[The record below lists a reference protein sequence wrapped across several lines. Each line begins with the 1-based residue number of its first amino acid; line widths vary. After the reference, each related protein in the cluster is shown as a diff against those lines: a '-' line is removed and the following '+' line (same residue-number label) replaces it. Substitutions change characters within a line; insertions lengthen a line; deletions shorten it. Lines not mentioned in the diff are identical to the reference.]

1 MNLGIVCGQ
10 TPILDLAAG
19 VREHLAAKGYKE
31 RNLIR
36 LQKIWNHFARY
47 ADNRHFTIE
56 IGASFLRDAYGIEW
70 SEFPPPMK
78 RHQRRSLSAI
88 RYLRDYELT
97 GEISIH
103 RPMKQPYVWPE
114 QFLSTAQSFLVH
126 MDQSGYSNDYIRGTT
141 REIHRLLVY
150 LSGCGIQTCKA
161 ITVSDVMSFIREQYD
176 NLAVSTLKMTVGK
189 IRTFFRFLYLSE
201 LTDQDIASLI
211 PPVRSFRLSQIPT
224 VWSPE
229 DLKLLLSAISR
240 ETSDGKRDYAIFMLV
255 VHLGL
260 RIGDILHLQFKNVD
274 WEKSVIQISQI
285 KTDEL
290 LSLPMSTEIGWALID
305 YLKNGR
311 PQTDSPFIF
320 VRHCAPFQAFCINNN
335 FHYQMR
341 KYAALAGITSPSRK
355 LYGFHSIRHTF
366 ATNLLK
372 EGTSLSLISEFLGH
386 NGVSATPIY
395 LKVDD
400 EHLRICALDPD
411 IEVRHE

>member
-1 MNLGIVCGQ
+1 MNLGTVCGQ
-10 TPILDLAAG
+10 TPILDLATG
-19 VREHLAAKGYKE
+19 VRKHLAAKGYKE
-31 RNLIR
+31 RDLIR

-47 ADNRHFTIE
+47 AGNCHFTIE
-56 IGASFLRDAYGIEW
+56 IGAAFLWDAYGIEW

-78 RHQRRSLSAI
+78 RHQRRSVSAI

-97 GEISIH
+97 GEISLH

-114 QFLSTAQSFLVH
+114 QFSSVAKSFFAH
-126 MDQSGYSNDYIRGTT
+126 MDQCGYSKDYIRGTT
-141 REIHRLLVY
+141 REVHRLLEY
-150 LSGCGIQTCKA
+150 LSGCGVQNCKTIA
-161 ITVSDVMSFIREQYD
+161 VSDVMSFIREQYSHI
-176 NLAVSTLKMTVGK
+176 AVSTLKITVGK
-189 IRTFFRFLYLSE
+189 IRTFLRFLYLSE
-201 LTDQDIASLI
+201 LTDQDLASLI
-211 PPVRSFRLSQIPT
+211 SPVRSFRLAQIPV
-224 VWSPE
+224 VWNPD
-229 DLKLLLSAISR
+229 DLKLLLAAISR
-240 ETSDGKRDYAIFMLV
+240 ETSDGKRDFAIFMLA

-260 RIGDILHLQFKNVD
+260 RIGDILHLQFKNID

-305 YLKNGR
+305 YIKNGR
-311 PQTDSPFIF
+311 PKTDSSFIF

-341 KYAALAGITSPSRK
+341 KYAALAGITPPSPK

-372 EGTSLSLISEFLGH
+372 EGTNLSLISEFLGH

-411 IEVRHE
+411 IEVCYE